1 MNASSSELTVTVR
14 FGHGLRSS
22 AGEPTL
28 EMRVPTGT
36 RIRDLIDLVGLPQGE
51 VSIVSRQGVL
61 ADKDDPLRDVDDITL
76 YPPIGGGC

>member
-1 MNASSSELTVTVR
+1 
-14 FGHGLRSS
+14 
-22 AGEPTL
+22 
-28 EMRVPTGT
+28 VPTGT

-61 ADKDDPLRDVDDITL
+61 ADKDDPLRDGDDITL